1 MAERVPP
8 GAGTR
13 RPRTSSKKVIYAA
26 LLGNLAIAVTKFVAA
41 AITGSSAMLSEAVHS
56 LVDTGN
62 EVVLLYGI
70 KRASRRPDETHPLGY
85 GRELY
90 FWSFIVAVLIFGLG
104 AGVSALEGI
113 NRVRNPEPITN
124 PLISYIVLGLSI
136 IFEGIS
142 WIIAFAEF
150 RAAKGDLGYWKA
162 ARASKDPTSFVV
174 LFEDS
179 AALLGLFIA
188 LACTYASVTL
198 EKPVF
203 DGIGSL
209 GIAVVLAATSAFLA
223 RESKGLL
230 IGEAADPD
238 LERSICRIAAEQPG
252 IERANGV
259 ITVHLAPHQVYA
271 SLSVEFADDLTV
283 PEVEAAV
290 TRFEARVKE
299 AHPEVE
305 AIFVKPQMA
314 TAFRRARR
322 LRRGEGR
329 ADGAARPRGSAL

>member
-1 MAERVPP
+1 
-8 GAGTR
+8 
-13 RPRTSSKKVIYAA
+13 
-26 LLGNLAIAVTKFVAA
+26 
-41 AITGSSAMLSEAVHS
+41 MLSEAVHS

-62 EVVLLYGI
+62 ELVLLYGI

-113 NRVRNPEPITN
+113 NRVRHPEPITN
-124 PLISYIVLGLSI
+124 PLISYVVLGLSM

-142 WIIAFAEF
+142 WIIALVEF
-150 RAAKGDLGYWKA
+150 RTAKGEHGYWEA

-179 AALLGLFIA
+179 AALLGLAIA

-198 EKPVF
+198 EMPVF

-230 IGEAADPD
+230 IGEAADPN
-238 LERSICRIAAEQPG
+238 LERAICRIAVEQPG
-252 IERANGV
+252 IEQANGV
-259 ITVHLAPHQVYA
+259 ITVHLAPRQVYV

-290 TRFEARVKE
+290 AGFETRVRE

-305 AIFVKPQMA
+305 AIFVKPQTA
-314 TAFRRARR
+314 IAFRRARR

-329 ADGAARPRGSAL
+329 ADGETRPRGSAL